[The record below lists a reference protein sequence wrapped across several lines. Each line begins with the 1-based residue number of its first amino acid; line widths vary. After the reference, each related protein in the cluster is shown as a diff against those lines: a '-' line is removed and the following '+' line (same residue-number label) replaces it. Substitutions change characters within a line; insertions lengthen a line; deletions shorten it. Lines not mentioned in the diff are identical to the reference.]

1 MSTILKRMDTESIIR
16 HFILAAMILLIVG
29 LIFLVIC
36 WPQNHSKTF
45 SQHAAAHNT
54 STVYY
59 ILLFTAVIPLLSVFF
74 FGWFIQNLQLHGIF
88 VVLIAISLVGQYL
101 CTLVPEKGRG
111 ILAHRTLAGISA
123 VALLPALGMIAVNPT
138 IGAVRN
144 MAAYAGLAVMAAV
157 TVLTFFKRTRSHAYA
172 LQSIYFLGFFIPIV
186 IVVYSI

>member
-74 FGWFIQNLQLHGIF
+74 FGWFIRSSYRYLTCRPVPMYTCSRKGQRDTNTQNTSRHLCSCI
-88 VVLIAISLVGQYL
+88 IASLRYD
-101 CTLVPEKGRG
+101 C
-111 ILAHRTLAGISA
+111 S
-123 VALLPALGMIAVNPT
+123 
-138 IGAVRN
+138 
-144 MAAYAGLAVMAAV
+144 
-157 TVLTFFKRTRSHAYA
+157 
-172 LQSIYFLGFFIPIV
+172 
-186 IVVYSI
+186 